1 MISTWLAIL
10 IAVLTLII
18 GLVGGFFLARN
29 SMKSYLA
36 KNPPISEEMMKS
48 MMMSMGQKPS
58 QKKLNQMMAQ
68 MKQQSANSQKNKP
81 IGLFFLN
88 VLDLHI
94 SKLGQSQ
101 HLILGKLLAL
111 LSIFSNIF
119 LVQSVFTINNN
130 WLTKI
135 NCGIIT
141 FEKLTELYRALI
153 YSWYDCLSSHSCN

>member
-68 MKQQSANSQKNKP
+68 MKQQSANPQKK
-81 IGLFFLN
+81 
-88 VLDLHI
+88 
-94 SKLGQSQ
+94 
-101 HLILGKLLAL
+101 
-111 LSIFSNIF
+111 
-119 LVQSVFTINNN
+119 
-130 WLTKI
+130 
-135 NCGIIT
+135 
-141 FEKLTELYRALI
+141 
-153 YSWYDCLSSHSCN
+153 

>member
-68 MKQQSANSQKNKP
+68 MKQHSANSQKK
-81 IGLFFLN
+81 
-88 VLDLHI
+88 
-94 SKLGQSQ
+94 
-101 HLILGKLLAL
+101 
-111 LSIFSNIF
+111 
-119 LVQSVFTINNN
+119 
-130 WLTKI
+130 
-135 NCGIIT
+135 
-141 FEKLTELYRALI
+141 
-153 YSWYDCLSSHSCN
+153 

>member
-81 IGLFFLN
+81 IGYFFSERFGSTYFQ
-88 VLDLHI
+88 VGSI
-94 SKLGQSQ
+94 SASNSWKAACICSVY
-101 HLILGKLLAL
+101 LA
-111 LSIFSNIF
+111 IFSLFNRS
-119 LVQSVFTINNN
+119 LRS
-130 WLTKI
+130 
-135 NCGIIT
+135 IIIGSP
-141 FEKLTELYRALI
+141 KLTVVLLRLK
-153 YSWYDCLSSHSCN
+153 S

>member
-18 GLVGGFFLARN
+18 GLVGGFFLAHN

-68 MKQQSANSQKNKP
+68 MKQQSANSQKK
-81 IGLFFLN
+81 
-88 VLDLHI
+88 
-94 SKLGQSQ
+94 
-101 HLILGKLLAL
+101 
-111 LSIFSNIF
+111 
-119 LVQSVFTINNN
+119 
-130 WLTKI
+130 
-135 NCGIIT
+135 
-141 FEKLTELYRALI
+141 
-153 YSWYDCLSSHSCN
+153 

>member
-68 MKQQSANSQKNKP
+68 MKQQSANSKK
-81 IGLFFLN
+81 
-88 VLDLHI
+88 
-94 SKLGQSQ
+94 K
-101 HLILGKLLAL
+101 
-111 LSIFSNIF
+111 
-119 LVQSVFTINNN
+119 
-130 WLTKI
+130 
-135 NCGIIT
+135 
-141 FEKLTELYRALI
+141 
-153 YSWYDCLSSHSCN
+153 

>member
-10 IAVLTLII
+10 IAVLTLVI

-68 MKQQSANSQKNKP
+68 MKQQSANSQKK
-81 IGLFFLN
+81 
-88 VLDLHI
+88 
-94 SKLGQSQ
+94 
-101 HLILGKLLAL
+101 
-111 LSIFSNIF
+111 
-119 LVQSVFTINNN
+119 
-130 WLTKI
+130 
-135 NCGIIT
+135 
-141 FEKLTELYRALI
+141 
-153 YSWYDCLSSHSCN
+153 

>member
-68 MKQQSANSQKNKP
+68 IKQQSANSQKK
-81 IGLFFLN
+81 
-88 VLDLHI
+88 
-94 SKLGQSQ
+94 
-101 HLILGKLLAL
+101 
-111 LSIFSNIF
+111 
-119 LVQSVFTINNN
+119 
-130 WLTKI
+130 
-135 NCGIIT
+135 
-141 FEKLTELYRALI
+141 
-153 YSWYDCLSSHSCN
+153 

>member
-48 MMMSMGQKPS
+48 MMMSIGQKPS

-68 MKQQSANSQKNKP
+68 MKQQSANSQKK
-81 IGLFFLN
+81 
-88 VLDLHI
+88 
-94 SKLGQSQ
+94 
-101 HLILGKLLAL
+101 
-111 LSIFSNIF
+111 
-119 LVQSVFTINNN
+119 
-130 WLTKI
+130 
-135 NCGIIT
+135 
-141 FEKLTELYRALI
+141 
-153 YSWYDCLSSHSCN
+153 

>member
-36 KNPPISEEMMKS
+36 KKPPISEEMMKS

-68 MKQQSANSQKNKP
+68 MKQQSANSQKK
-81 IGLFFLN
+81 
-88 VLDLHI
+88 
-94 SKLGQSQ
+94 
-101 HLILGKLLAL
+101 
-111 LSIFSNIF
+111 
-119 LVQSVFTINNN
+119 
-130 WLTKI
+130 
-135 NCGIIT
+135 
-141 FEKLTELYRALI
+141 
-153 YSWYDCLSSHSCN
+153 

>member
-18 GLVGGFFLARN
+18 GSVGGFFLARN

-68 MKQQSANSQKNKP
+68 MKQQSANSQKK
-81 IGLFFLN
+81 
-88 VLDLHI
+88 
-94 SKLGQSQ
+94 
-101 HLILGKLLAL
+101 
-111 LSIFSNIF
+111 
-119 LVQSVFTINNN
+119 
-130 WLTKI
+130 
-135 NCGIIT
+135 
-141 FEKLTELYRALI
+141 
-153 YSWYDCLSSHSCN
+153 